1 MDRVDRMELISD
13 SLLAELK
20 LSVVFV
26 DEELEVEVSR
36 EVEVPLLLL
45 LL

>member
-1 MDRVDRMELISD
+1 MELISD